1 MFSGKPIPSV
11 GFSFGIERLFVILE
25 NLHKDAAWLRGPATH
40 VLVATIG
47 KGLALERLK
56 LASELWKAGINAEI
70 LHEENPKPQKFISHA
85 LDNMVPFIIWL
96 GNDEIENGNAKVKV
110 RYLHFLSM
118 FNHPSAPTRM
128 KNRWLREPQLLI
140 PLRS

>member
-1 MFSGKPIPSV
+1 MFSGKDIPSV

-25 NLHKDAAWLRGPATH
+25 TLHKDAAWLRGPSTH

-56 LASELWKAGINAEI
+56 LASELWRSGINAEI

-85 LDNMVPFIIWL
+85 LDNMIPFIIWL
-96 GNDEIENGNAKVKV
+96 GNDEIENGQAKVKV
-110 RYLHFLSM
+110 SI
-118 FNHPSAPTRM
+118 FNFIAILTFRLVYIQ
-128 KNRWLREPQLLI
+128 K
-140 PLRS
+140 